1 MNSTRQRRSSTFHN
15 CHIATI
21 KCAERYRFNIYS
33 VKNYNLSENHPI
45 FKAFSDNLQHNFIT
59 V

>member
-1 MNSTRQRRSSTFHN
+1 MNSTRQRRSRTFYN

-21 KCAERYRFNIYS
+21 KCAGCYRFNIYS
-33 VKNYNLSENHPI
+33 IKNYNLSENHPI
-45 FKAFSDNLQHNFIT
+45 FKAFYDNLRHIFIT

>member
-1 MNSTRQRRSSTFHN
+1 MNNIRQRRISTFYN

-21 KCAERYRFNIYS
+21 KRAERCRFNIYG

-45 FKAFSDNLQHNFIT
+45 FTAFSDNLRHIFIT